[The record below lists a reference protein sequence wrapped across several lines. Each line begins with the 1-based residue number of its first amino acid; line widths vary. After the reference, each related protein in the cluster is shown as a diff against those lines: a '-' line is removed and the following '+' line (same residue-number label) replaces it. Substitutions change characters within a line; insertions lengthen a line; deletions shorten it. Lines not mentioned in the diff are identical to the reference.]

1 MKSRWRLAWWGLL
14 LLLLGLGLS
23 RLRFDAEILNLL
35 PTDQPTVQGLK
46 LYQEHF
52 ANARELIITLRA
64 PDSEQ
69 AERLAGALATWLRQ
83 ETNLIAGV
91 SWQAPW
97 MEHPEQAAE
106 IVACL
111 WFNQP
116 PESFG
121 TLTNRLAPDH
131 LQSVLAETREVL
143 ATSLSPMDIA
153 RRAFDPYDLLSVP
166 ALANFSGLS
175 AEQGQRAFASADGT
189 FRLIYVQAR
198 TDLTGYREC
207 ASWLKA
213 VQDAVASVR
222 TNQTDWAGVVVRY
235 TGRPA
240 FVTEIASN
248 MQRDLSGSVTATA
261 VIIALLFWLMHRRWL
276 PVLWLLTLLALILV
290 ATLAL
295 GSLILG
301 PICVVSMG
309 FAAVLL
315 GLAVDYAVVH
325 YQEALAHPQLSVPE
339 IRRAIAPSIL
349 WAAITTISAFLV
361 LNFGGLPGLA
371 QLGSLVAIGVALAA
385 LVMVMAYLP
394 PLFPGRRNAPAHL
407 PKPAWWTF
415 LLPPKEAVAA
425 RPNSTGSPGSRAA
438 FWVTVL
444 VLIFTGTV
452 LSVRQPK
459 LDRTANALRPQQAE
473 AETALNELTAS
484 MGIPR
489 DPIWVIVGGS
499 DEGQVYE
506 RLCKAEA
513 LLKQAVSNQTI
524 SGFMLPTVMWPRP
537 ECQAANRAA
546 ARVLGAQ
553 GQLLRETAVRAG
565 FETNAL
571 FLTEEL
577 VRTWARLGDSSG
589 VVWPTNLMSQWVLK
603 QFVARTPNE
612 WLAMGLVY
620 PATNRIA
627 GAALADLSAQM
638 APDRILLSGW
648 ELLGATTLKRVQGRL
663 WLLVVPMVGL
673 VLVSLWLA
681 FRRIT
686 EVLLGVAVLLLSGL
700 CLLTTMALA
709 GWSWNLLNLMALPLV
724 LGTGVDYG
732 LFIQLALRRHGGD
745 TRLVRRS
752 VGRALLLCGG
762 TAITGFGSLSWSGNA
777 GMASLGKV
785 CAVGIAANMLI
796 AIFLLPAWWAWLSP
810 KSEYRN
816 PKEAQNP
823 KSESNDEPS
832 RQVADK
838 SPIPC
843 QPSSLTQHT
852 TFNSQPSTLN
862 LLSAPSS
869 FYRAGLWRLG
879 LGIARIL
886 PVFVFNAFCLLIA
899 ECYYRLHRERRTV
912 VRQNLLPALHS
923 DQAAARKTAHRLFRQ
938 FALKMADVWRY
949 ESGVLKQSW
958 LNEQKDWD
966 HFEAVKARGQGV
978 LLITPHLG
986 NWELGGPLL
995 AHHGYQLLAL
1005 TQAEPDDA
1013 LTQLRM
1019 ASRARW
1025 GIETLVVGDDGFA
1038 FVEIIK
1044 RLQSGAIVAMLI
1056 DRPPAPSAVTVELF
1070 GQPFLASIAAA
1081 ELARASGCALLG
1093 VTLTR
1098 SSAGYTARVLP
1109 EITYDRRALGTREAR
1124 RELTGKIMRAFEP
1137 EIRQHLDQW
1146 YHFVPIWP
1154 EKK

>member
-1 MKSRWRLAWWGLL
+1 MRFRWWFAWWGLL
-14 LLLLGLGLS
+14 LLFVGMGLS
-23 RLRFDAEILNLL
+23 RLRFDTEILNLL
-35 PTDQPTVQGLK
+35 PADQPAVRGLK

-64 PDSEQ
+64 SGSEQ
-69 AERLAGALATWLRQ
+69 AERLSGALAARLRQ

-121 TLTNRLAPDH
+121 ALTNRLAPDH
-131 LQSVLAETREVL
+131 LRLVLDETREVL

-153 RRAFDPYDLLSVP
+153 RRSFDPYDLLSVP

-198 TDLTGYREC
+198 TELGGYREC
-207 ASWLKA
+207 ASWLNSIKA
-213 VQDAVASVR
+213 MVAGVQ
-222 TNQTDWAGVVVRY
+222 TNQTDGAGVVVRY

-240 FVTEIASN
+240 FVTEIAGN
-248 MQRDLSGSVTATA
+248 MQRDLSGSVTGTA
-261 VIIALLFWLMHRRWL
+261 AIIALLFWLTHRRWL
-276 PVLWLLTLLALILV
+276 PVLWLLVLLALILV

-295 GSLILG
+295 GGLILG

-325 YQEALAHPQLSVPE
+325 YQEALAHPLLSVPE

-349 WAAITTISAFLV
+349 WAAITTISAFLT
-361 LNFGGLPGLA
+361 LNLGGLPGLA
-371 QLGSLVAIGVALAA
+371 QLGSLVALGMILAA

-415 LLPPKEAVAA
+415 LLPPKEPVAA
-425 RPNSTGSPGSRAA
+425 SANPTGSSSLRAA
-438 FWVTVL
+438 FWITALVL
-444 VLIFTGTV
+444 VFAGAVLLI
-452 LSVRQPK
+452 RQPK

-489 DPIWVIVGGS
+489 DPIWVIVAGS
-499 DEGQVYE
+499 DEGRVYE
-506 RLCKAEA
+506 RLRKAEA
-513 LLKQAVSNQTI
+513 LLEQAVSNHTI
-524 SGFMLPTVMWPRP
+524 SGYLLPTTLWPRP
-537 ECQAANRAA
+537 EYQAANRAT
-546 ARVLGAQ
+546 ARRLGAQ
-553 GQLLRETAVRAG
+553 GGLLREAARDAG

-577 VRTWARLGDSSG
+577 VRAWARMADSSG
-589 VVWPTNLMSQWVLK
+589 VVWPTNSMSRWVLK
-603 QFVARTPNE
+603 QFVGRTPDE

-620 PATNRIA
+620 PSTNRIA
-627 GAALADLSAQM
+627 VNALADLSAKM

-648 ELLGATTLKRVQGRL
+648 ELLGSTTLKRVQDRL

-673 VLVSLWLA
+673 VLASLWLA
-681 FRRIT
+681 FRRIS
-686 EVLLGVAVLLLSGL
+686 EVMLGVAVLLLSGL
-700 CLLTTMALA
+700 CLLATMALV

-762 TAITGFGSLSWSGNA
+762 TAITGFGSLAWSGNA

-796 AIFLLPAWWAWLSP
+796 AIFLLPAWWLWVDSKRRPRGA
-810 KSEYRN
+810 N
-816 PKEAQNP
+816 P
-823 KSESNDEPS
+823 NDVP
-832 RQVADK
+832 
-838 SPIPC
+838 P
-843 QPSSLTQHT
+843 
-852 TFNSQPSTLN
+852 
-862 LLSAPSS
+862 APSS

-879 LGIARIL
+879 LVIARRL
-886 PVFVFNAFCLLIA
+886 PVFAFNVFCLLVG
-899 ECYYRLHRERRTV
+899 ELYYRVQRDRREV
-912 VRQNLLPALHS
+912 VVQNLLPAFHG
-923 DQAAARKTAHRLFRQ
+923 DKAAARRTAHRLFWQ
-938 FALKMADVWRY
+938 FALKMADVWRF

-958 LNEQKDWD
+958 LNEQQDWD
-966 HFEAVKARGQGV
+966 RFEVVKARGQGV
-978 LLITPHLG
+978 LLITAHLG

-995 AHHGYQLLAL
+995 AHHGYKLLAL

-1013 LTQLRM
+1013 LTELRRE
-1019 ASRARW
+1019 SRARW
-1025 GIETLVVGDDGFA
+1025 GIETLVVGSDGFA

-1056 DRPPAPSAVTVELF
+1056 DRPPAPSGVTVELF
-1070 GQPFLASIAAA
+1070 GKPFRASIAAA

-1098 SSAGYTARVLP
+1098 SRSGYTARVLP
-1109 EITYDRRALGTREAR
+1109 EITYDRRSLGTREAR
-1124 RELTGKIMRAFEP
+1124 QELTGKIMRVFEP

-1154 EKK
+1154 EGK

>member
-1 MKSRWRLAWWGLL
+1 MKSRWRLAWWLL
-14 LLLLGLGLS
+14 FILPVGFGLS

-52 ANARELIITLRA
+52 ANARELIITVRA

-69 AERLAGALATWLRQ
+69 AERLAGALAARLRQ

-131 LQSVLAETREVL
+131 LDAVLAETREVL

-198 TDLTGYREC
+198 PDLAGYREC
-207 ASWLKA
+207 SGWLKSIKTT
-213 VQDAVASVR
+213 VASVR
-222 TNQTDWAGVVVRY
+222 TNQADWAEVVVRY

-240 FVTEIASN
+240 FVTEIAGN

-261 VIIALLFWLMHRRWL
+261 AIIALLFWLMHRRWL

-295 GSLILG
+295 GGLILG

-415 LLPPKEAVAA
+415 LLPPKEAEAA
-425 RPNSTGSPGSRAA
+425 PPTPPGPTGARAA

-444 VLIFTGTV
+444 VLIFTGAV
-452 LSVRQPK
+452 LLVRQPK

-513 LLKQAVSNQTI
+513 LLKQAVSNQMI
-524 SGFMLPTVMWPRP
+524 SGYLLPTALWPRP
-537 ECQAANRAA
+537 ECQAANRAT

-577 VRTWARLGDSSG
+577 IRAWARIGDSSG
-589 VVWPTNLMSQWVLK
+589 VVWPTNSMSRWVLK

-620 PATNRIA
+620 PSTNRTA
-627 GAALADLSAQM
+627 VAALADLSAHM
-638 APDRILLSGW
+638 ETDRILLSGW

-663 WLLVVPMVGL
+663 WLLVIPMVGL

-745 TRLVRRS
+745 TRMVRRS

-762 TAITGFGSLSWSGNA
+762 TAITGFGSLAWSGNA

-810 KSEYRN
+810 KSKVHS
-816 PKEAQNP
+816 PKAEAG
-823 KSESNDEPS
+823 KRDECRVSGDEENHGS
-832 RQVADK
+832 RISDHA
-838 SPIPC
+838 SRA
-843 QPSSLTQHT
+843 
-852 TFNSQPSTLN
+852 
-862 LLSAPSS
+862 APSS

-879 LGIARIL
+879 LVSARIL
-886 PVFVFNAFCLLIA
+886 PIFVFNAFCLLVTEI
-899 ECYYRLHRERRTV
+899 YYRLHRERRTV
-912 VRQNLLPALHS
+912 VLQNLLPALHG
-923 DQAAARKTAHRLFRQ
+923 DQAAARRTAHRLFRQ

-949 ESGVLKQSW
+949 ESGVLKHSW

-995 AHHGYQLLAL
+995 AHHGYKLLAL

-1025 GIETLVVGDDGFA
+1025 GIETLVVGNDGFA

-1070 GQPFLASIAAA
+1070 GQPFQASIAAA

-1098 SSAGYTARVLP
+1098 SSAGYTAHVLP

-1154 EKK
+1154 EHK